1 VTHAAWNCTPAPP
14 GLQRRVDASSNRND
28 LGASHAGSLEA
39 LLSVVRFLAGLER
52 TDDHLLPGVGHTP
65 TYGETERGNLG

>member
-1 VTHAAWNCTPAPP
+1 MELHTPAPR
-14 GLQRRVDASSNRND
+14 GLPRCVNASSNRND
-28 LGASHAGSLEA
+28 LGASHAGSLET

-65 TYGETERGNLG
+65 TYGETERGNLR